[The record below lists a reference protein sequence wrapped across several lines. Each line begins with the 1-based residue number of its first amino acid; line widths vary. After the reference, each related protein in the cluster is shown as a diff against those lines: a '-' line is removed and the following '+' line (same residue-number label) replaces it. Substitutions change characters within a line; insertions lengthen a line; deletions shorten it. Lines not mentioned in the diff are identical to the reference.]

1 MFFAV
6 NLIAN
11 TQRIIF
17 TFSLKKFL
25 VDSWMEER
33 QQYGSSY
40 EWEQK
45 PKPFLKWRVFLLL
58 FTLLQWFFFFFLEKK
73 HQNSSLLLNK
83 VKYYNYFLNLA
94 WLLGV
99 KTVLRALQA
108 SLLGSLLFQFQ
119 IKFNYKGKLDFSHEY
134 FLVIIFLM

>member
-1 MFFAV
+1 MRAKTQTISEMESVFAFV
-6 NLIAN
+6 YSI
-11 TQRIIF
+11 TMI
-17 TFSLKKFL
+17 
-25 VDSWMEER
+25 
-33 QQYGSSY
+33 
-40 EWEQK
+40 
-45 PKPFLKWRVFLLL
+45 
-58 FTLLQWFFFFFLEKK
+58 FFFFLEKK